1 MEPWS
6 YRIQDF
12 PMSLLALPF
21 RRPMLAVG
29 AVVPSTILG
38 ALAIQYAGYPP
49 CHLCLLQRWPYY
61 AMTALLFGYLAL
73 HREQWLRSIHRQ
85 VLFVFLAILLVSAG
99 LGVFHAGVE
108 FALWEGPRDCAGSLD
123 ATNIDNLLETLK
135 QTKVVS
141 CTKASF
147 WVFGL
152 SLSVW
157 NAIISTGLAILV
169 GNAAI
174 RRQSPN

>member
-1 MEPWS
+1 MP
-6 YRIQDF
+6 
-12 PMSLLALPF
+12 LLAFPF
-21 RRPMLAVG
+21 RRPMLVVG

-38 ALAIQYAGYPP
+38 ALAIQYAGFPP

-61 AMTALLFGYLAL
+61 ALCALLVGYSAL
-73 HREQWLRSIHRQ
+73 HRKPWFNSVHRQ
-85 VLFVFLAILLVSAG
+85 VLSLFLAILLVSAG

-108 FALWEGPRDCAGSLD
+108 FAWWEGPKDCSGSLD
-123 ATNIDNLLETLK
+123 VSNIDNLLETLK

-157 NAIISTGLAILV
+157 NAVISAGLALLV

-174 RRQSPN
+174 RVASN

>member
-1 MEPWS
+1 
-6 YRIQDF
+6 
-12 PMSLLALPF
+12 MSLLALPF
-21 RRPMLAVG
+21 RCPLLVVA
-29 AVVPSTILG
+29 AVVPFTIL
-38 ALAIQYAGYPP
+38 AVFAIQYIGYPP
-49 CHLCLLQRWPYY
+49 CHLCLLQRLPWF
-61 AMTALLFGYLAL
+61 AMAVLLFGHLAA
-73 HREQWLRSIHRQ
+73 HRMAWFRAIYRH
-85 VLFVFLAILLVSAG
+85 VLFLFLAILLVSTG

-108 FALWEGPRDCAGSLD
+108 FALWEGPKGCSGSLD
-123 ATNIDNLLETLK
+123 TTNIDNLLETLK

-157 NAIISTGLAILV
+157 NAIISVGLAVLV

-174 RRQSPN
+174 RPSALK

>member
-1 MEPWS
+1 
-6 YRIQDF
+6 
-12 PMSLLALPF
+12 MSSLALPF
-21 RRPMLAVG
+21 SRPLLVVG
-29 AVVPSTILG
+29 AVVPSTIF
-38 ALAIQYAGYPP
+38 AVFAIEYMGYPP
-49 CHLCLLQRWPYY
+49 CHLCLLQRLPWF
-61 AMTALLFGYLAL
+61 AMAVLLLGYLAAQ
-73 HREQWLRSIHRQ
+73 RMAWFNSIHRH
-85 VLFVFLAILLVSAG
+85 VLFLSLAILLVSTG

-108 FALWEGPRDCAGSLD
+108 FALWEGPKGCSGSLD
-123 ATNIDNLLETLK
+123 TTNIDNLLETLK

-157 NAIISTGLAILV
+157 NAIISAGLAVLV

-174 RRQSPN
+174 RPSALKWNNPGLSI